1 MKILLFIIVVLASV
15 KAIDW
20 EHCCESLGSRPG
32 QDYTFY
38 QDTGRFIGGSG
49 DAYVDTFGYSGKDD
63 GRNNPED

>member
-1 MKILLFIIVVLASV
+1 MKIVLVVIAILISV

-20 EHCCESLGSRPG
+20 EHCCESLDSRPG

-49 DAYVDTFGYSGKDD
+49 SAYVDTLGKN
-63 GRNNPED
+63 RKF